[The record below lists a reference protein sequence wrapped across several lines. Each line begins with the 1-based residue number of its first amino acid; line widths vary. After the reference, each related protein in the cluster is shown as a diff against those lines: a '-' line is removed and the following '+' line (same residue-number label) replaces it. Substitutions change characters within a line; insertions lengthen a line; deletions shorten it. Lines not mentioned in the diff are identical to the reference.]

1 MKKEREL
8 LCIGILLLVV
18 SLVAFQESRAQ
29 SNFFG
34 QYTYQHWDTKNGL
47 PSDLVLTTYQ
57 SSDGFLWLSGYTGL
71 VRFDGVTFTSF
82 TSRNV
87 PFLKS
92 DNIHA
97 VTESSDSTLWI
108 TTLNSGL
115 LNYKQGVFRQSVPD
129 LALRDFVATTKT
141 DGLLI
146 NQNSFENP
154 FVFFDTQSGT
164 FLHLNANDADSL
176 LLGGEFF
183 IEGRTDSE
191 GGIWGRDDLSFT
203 TVIRKA
209 NKNNQ
214 RFRIATENPENERIW
229 DILVDSRDRIWLAAT
244 DGLYLREGKDFRKY
258 PMAQPA
264 RFTRYTEKAPKL
276 IIEDHS
282 GGIWIAYA
290 NGLAYLSPESE
301 HFEFLPDGHPL
312 RTISINEIMEDRE
325 GNIWLSTLNGLYRLS
340 KGKFT
345 VYSKEEGL
353 GSRTVRGV
361 AALEEGKYLVATD
374 EGLFQINNGAVFP
387 YQMQNPGN
395 QNLMVNIYQV
405 FKDSNQ
411 NIWICGGLG
420 MVRIS
425 NNGEKRFDARIRFVY
440 EDPENTLWF
449 GAPFLGIAFLND
461 DDELEY
467 LEFPDVD
474 FSEVFISSIR
484 KLADSSWL
492 VTTFDGG
499 ILIIDAGGNSLT
511 NEATSELKNAT
522 VFSSYEDE
530 DGAVWLTSSSGL
542 YRYKN
547 GNLTRTGYE
556 SGMPEIS
563 VFNFL
568 PDTLGYVWLPTNKGI
583 TRAKKQEINDYLD
596 GKVGEIGWQ
605 LFDQADGMRSRA
617 SVGARHSAISPD
629 GKILIP
635 TFDGLI
641 EIDPGNMITNELPPP
656 VVIHGFNWNDES
668 LGLTERQAVP
678 PGNHRFV
685 FEYSALSLTAPE
697 KVGFKYRL
705 TGYDRDWVAATGE
718 RRAIYTNLP
727 FGDYTFQVIASNND
741 GVWNEAGALLHFTI
755 TPPWWRT
762 WWAYGLY
769 VLLFAL
775 CLYSADHYQ
784 RRRLIRKERERAKEK
799 ELEQAREIEKA
810 YRNLEVAHTNLKA
823 AQYQL
828 VQQEKL
834 ASLGQLTAGIA
845 HEIKNPLNFVNNFS
859 DVSLEMIDEALEELA
874 KTSQDD
880 HTAETA
886 AILADIKSNLA
897 KIHEHGSRADGIVK
911 SMLMHSRGGSGKM
924 EPTDLNE
931 LVKEYV
937 NLSYHGMRAGKDSI
951 EVDIDLQL
959 DESIG
964 EVPLIAEDFSRVIL
978 NLCTNAFDACTEQ
991 KRGSSENLPQSPGGS
1006 FESLPQSGSPRRVPP
1021 QKPRL
1026 TVRTTKNTDTVLIEI
1041 EDNGPGIPDEI
1052 KDKILQ
1058 PFFTTKKGTQGTGLG
1073 LSITN
1078 DIIKAHGG
1086 ELIIKSGTF
1095 GTVMTI
1101 KLHLPN

>member
-1 MKKEREL
+1 MKKELEL
-8 LCIGILLLVV
+8 LCIGAILLLVIL
-18 SLVAFQESRAQ
+18 SCFQDSHAQ

-47 PSDLVLTTYQ
+47 PSDLVLSTYQ
-57 SSDGFLWLSGYTGL
+57 SSDGFLWLTGYTGL
-71 VRFDGVTFTSF
+71 IRFDGVTFTSF

-92 DNIHA
+92 DNINA

-115 LNYKQGVFRQSVPD
+115 LNYKQGVFRQSIPD
-129 LALRDFVATTKT
+129 LALRDFDAATKT
-141 DGLLI
+141 GGLLI

-154 FVFFDTQSGT
+154 FIFFDTQSRK
-164 FLHLNANDADSL
+164 FLHLSAIQADSL
-176 LLGGEFF
+176 LLSGDFF
-183 IEGRTDSE
+183 IEGRTDSD
-191 GGIWGRDDLSFT
+191 GGIWGLDNASANSVVRYVNKESQFFT
-203 TVIRKA
+203 LT
-209 NKNNQ
+209 
-214 RFRIATENPENERIW
+214 TENPENLFIT
-229 DILVDSRDRIWLAAT
+229 DLLVDSRDRIWLAT
-244 DGLYLREGKDFRKY
+244 SDGLYIREGNHFRKY
-258 PMAQPA
+258 QTRQSA
-264 RFTRYTEKAPKL
+264 RFTRYTEKAPKRIL
-276 IIEDHS
+276 EDQS
-282 GGIWIAYA
+282 GGIWLAHS
-290 NGLAYLSPESE
+290 NGLAYLAPETE
-301 HFEFLPDGHPL
+301 NFEFLPDGHPL

-325 GNIWLSTLNGLYRLS
+325 GNIWLSTLNGLYRFS

-353 GSRTVRGV
+353 DSRTVRGV
-361 AALEEGKYLVATD
+361 AALEEGKYVVATD
-374 EGLFQINNGAVFP
+374 EGLFQINDSAVFP
-387 YQMQNPGN
+387 YQMQNPES
-395 QNLMVNIYQV
+395 QNLMRNVYKV

-411 NIWICGGLG
+411 NIWICSGLG

-425 NNGEKRFDARIRFVY
+425 NNGVKRFDARIRFVY

-474 FSEVFISSIR
+474 FSDLFISSIR

-492 VTTFDGG
+492 VTTFDHG
-499 ILIIDAGGNSLT
+499 ILIIDADGTPVN
-511 NEATSELKNAT
+511 NDATSELKNAT

-547 GNLTRTGYE
+547 GNLTQTGYE

-568 PDTLGYVWLPTNKGI
+568 PDNFGYIWFPTNKGVM
-583 TRAKKQEINDYLD
+583 RAKKREINDYLD

-629 GKILIP
+629 GKILVP
-635 TFDGLI
+635 TFDGLL
-641 EIDPGNMITNELPPP
+641 EIDPGNMIINELPPP
-656 VVIHGFNWNDES
+656 IVIHGFNWNDES
-668 LGLTERQAVP
+668 LGLTDRQVVP

-705 TGYDRDWVAATGE
+705 TGYDKDWVTATGE

-769 VLLFAL
+769 IMLFAL

-784 RRRLIRKERERAKEK
+784 RRRLIRKEREQAKEK

-810 YRNLEVAHTNLKA
+810 YQNLEVAHEHLKS
-823 AQYQL
+823 AQDQL
-828 VQQEKL
+828 IQQEKL

-859 DVSLEMIDEALEELA
+859 EVSLEMIDELRDELA
-874 KTSQDD
+874 NAVGTRHALSLQ
-880 HTAETA
+880 EGIPE
-886 AILADIKSNLA
+886 ILNDIEANLR
-897 KIHEHGSRADGIVK
+897 KIHEHGSRADSIVK

-924 EPTDLNE
+924 EPTDLNA
-931 LVKEYV
+931 LIKEYV
-937 NLSYHGMRAGKDSI
+937 NLSFHGMRAGKNPI
-951 EVDIDLQL
+951 NVDIQL
-959 DESIG
+959 DLDDSFGKIA
-964 EVPLIAEDFSRVIL
+964 LIEEDFSRVIL
-978 NLCTNAFDACTEQ
+978 NLCNNAFDAMRDKMVNFNTNLDTQ
-991 KRGSSENLPQSPGGS
+991 LIAYLPGANQNPNPSNYSPKLSIRTKSEND
-1006 FESLPQSGSPRRVPP
+1006 RI
-1021 QKPRL
+1021 
-1026 TVRTTKNTDTVLIEI
+1026 TIEF
-1041 EDNGPGIPDEI
+1041 EDNGSGIPDEI

-1058 PFFTTKKGTQGTGLG
+1058 PFFTTKKGTEGTGLG
-1073 LSITN
+1073 LSITH
-1078 DIIKAHGG
+1078 DIVKAHGG
-1086 ELIIKSGTF
+1086 VLKVASQAGKGTTFIIELPK
-1095 GTVMTI
+1095 
-1101 KLHLPN
+1101 